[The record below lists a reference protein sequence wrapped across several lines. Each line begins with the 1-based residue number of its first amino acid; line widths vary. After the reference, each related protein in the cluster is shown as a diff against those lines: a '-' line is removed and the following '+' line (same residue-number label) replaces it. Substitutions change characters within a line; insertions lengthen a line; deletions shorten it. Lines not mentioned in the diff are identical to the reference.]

1 MEITNSP
8 ATILSRPS
16 WMAATTQGTSRCWGF
31 LNPLHA
37 CRGRWFR
44 CCTFGI
50 GNAGMGNAVYE
61 NRCCVISIKYGY
73 YSDQH
78 YNLKRKIKFD
88 LDFLIH
94 DLISITLHDFEVKKL
109 RKRIIASLKNL
120 GIQESQFYIECSKNQ
135 CINQVKNYQETRE
148 RLLNLKSFEDF
159 I

>member
-1 MEITNSP
+1 MGGGLIYWTYLKY
-8 ATILSRPS
+8 LSDDQIDELPS
-16 WMAATTQGTSRCWGF
+16 WLDM
-31 LNPLHA
+31 LPV
-37 CRGRWFR
+37 
-44 CCTFGI
+44 I
-50 GNAGMGNAVYE
+50 VIMI

-120 GIQESQFYIECSKNQ
+120 GIQESQFYIECSKN
-135 CINQVKNYQETRE
+135 
-148 RLLNLKSFEDF
+148 
-159 I
+159 